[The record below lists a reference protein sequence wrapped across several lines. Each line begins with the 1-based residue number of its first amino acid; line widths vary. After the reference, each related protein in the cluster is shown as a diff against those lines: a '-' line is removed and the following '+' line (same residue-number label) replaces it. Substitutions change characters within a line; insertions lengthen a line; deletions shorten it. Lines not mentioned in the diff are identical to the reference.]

1 MAPATSARESFA
13 GRFPPPPEITLKI
26 FFFFQE
32 KKKDKGMYFLR
43 LSFFLVILTAL
54 TDL

>member
-13 GRFPPPPEITLKI
+13 GRFPPPPEINLKNI
-26 FFFFQE
+26 FFF
-32 KKKDKGMYFLR
+32 KKKKNKGMYFLR